1 MEQENWDY
9 DPNNDD
15 RDFSD
20 LSDDNQS
27 SLDRARSRWGS
38 ADVIN
43 NDAYNPKKLADVE
56 NSSNSSNTDDISKA
70 EKSGTAES
78 PWDNKFTGGSHASR
92 ASAKEASSTLG
103 KAKKIAGKLKGKG
116 PLVAIGGGLG
126 GGAILLGT
134 LLSPSLV
141 FFHVLSLFSD
151 SIANFQARIAEEHS
165 ISSTTRN
172 SS

>member
-70 EKSGTAES
+70 EKSGTLYATS
-78 PWDNKFTGGSHASR
+78 YCNIH
-92 ASAKEASSTLG
+92 
-103 KAKKIAGKLKGKG
+103 
-116 PLVAIGGGLG
+116 GLW
-126 GGAILLGT
+126 
-134 LLSPSLV
+134 
-141 FFHVLSLFSD
+141 
-151 SIANFQARIAEEHS
+151 E
-165 ISSTTRN
+165 N
-172 SS
+172 SQEIIVE

>member
-56 NSSNSSNTDDISKA
+56 N
-70 EKSGTAES
+70 
-78 PWDNKFTGGSHASR
+78 
-92 ASAKEASSTLG
+92 
-103 KAKKIAGKLKGKG
+103 
-116 PLVAIGGGLG
+116 
-126 GGAILLGT
+126 
-134 LLSPSLV
+134 
-141 FFHVLSLFSD
+141 
-151 SIANFQARIAEEHS
+151 
-165 ISSTTRN
+165 
-172 SS
+172 

>member
-126 GGAILLGT
+126 AG
-134 LLSPSLV
+134 
-141 FFHVLSLFSD
+141 
-151 SIANFQARIAEEHS
+151 
-165 ISSTTRN
+165 
-172 SS
+172 